1 METIKSKEYYTK
13 EEAIEMYLD
22 GVQVRTISKGL
33 KISESTFI
41 RRLKEMGLYK
51 RKNNIPFT
59 ESEKNQMIEMRKSGY
74 GKEYIANE
82 IGLPVKRVESYI
94 DSLDIPYKKRT
105 PTREDNNLYALNIDY
120 FNTIDIQDK
129 AYWLGFI
136 MADGSLSDYRLT
148 IRLSYT
154 DYEHLKEFKKAI
166 QFSGNIVVKEES
178 TNFKKRHKS
187 CTIELNSRDLVEGL
201 SQYMPIG
208 KKSDKIELPNIDS
221 NLMNHFIRGYFDGD
235 GYIVRTRKHMGIC
248 GIPKFLTEISELF
261 LSEGLR
267 KEEEGYMSNVN
278 KEETYGELRYSKRAT
293 ERILEWIYSG
303 AKTYL
308 KRKYDDYYN

>member
-1 METIKSKEYYTK
+1 METIENKECHTK
-13 EEAIEMYLD
+13 EEAIEMYLE

-33 KISESTFI
+33 KISEGTFI

-59 ESEKNQMIEMRKSGY
+59 ESEKEKIVEMRKSGY
-74 GKEYIANE
+74 GKAYIANE
-82 IGLPVKRVESYI
+82 IGLPVKRVERYI

-105 PTREDNNLYALNIDY
+105 PTRKDNTLHTLDTNY
-120 FNTIDIQDK
+120 FDTIDAEGK

-148 IRLSYT
+148 IRLSYA

-166 QFSGNIVVKEES
+166 QFSGEIVVKEGS
-178 TNFKKRHKS
+178 NNFKKMYKS
-187 CTIELNSRDLVEGL
+187 CTIEVNSRDLVEGL

-248 GIPKFLTEISELF
+248 GNPKFLTGISELF

-293 ERILEWIYSG
+293 ERILEWIYSD